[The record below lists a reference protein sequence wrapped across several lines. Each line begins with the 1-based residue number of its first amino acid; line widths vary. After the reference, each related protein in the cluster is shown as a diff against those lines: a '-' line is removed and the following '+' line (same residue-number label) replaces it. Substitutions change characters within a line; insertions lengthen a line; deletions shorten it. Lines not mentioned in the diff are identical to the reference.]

1 MLFSSKPKLLFS
13 CFSRKQ
19 KTCVSEKNRVFFFHE
34 ERCTKKVSVSGKK
47 KHVGFCIRT
56 LHHSLM
62 EREGVAPHFLE
73 RGRDFVVYPLSF
85 FFNKK
90 KKKRGGEIWRRFFS
104 LSVSF
109 LERDFVSYL
118 HQISFW
124 KRKEIFFVIHFFLG
138 KGFRFNYLQSKFLFE
153 REGGILF
160 VIHFF
165 FGKGFR
171 LLFPSLLHSFSFFLK
186 EREKDF
192 RDFSNSFSV
201 GMGVMRE

>member
-90 KKKRGGEIWRRFFS
+90 KKKKGERFEGDFFRYPFLFWKGISLVISIKFLFERERRFFS
-104 LSVSF
+104 LSISF
-109 LERDFVSYL
+109 LEKDFVLIISNQNFSL
-118 HQISFW
+118 KEKGGFFSLSISF
-124 KRKEIFFVIHFFLG
+124 L
-138 KGFRFNYLQSKFLFE
+138 
-153 REGGILF
+153 
-160 VIHFF
+160 
-165 FGKGFR
+165 
-171 LLFPSLLHSFSFFLK
+171 
-186 EREKDF
+186 EKDF
-192 RDFSNSFSV
+192 VYYSPLSFILFLFF
-201 GMGVMRE
+201 